1 MENKRN
7 KHKYTV
13 IDLACVFLGMTFGV
27 LVVLLIYLTIFWR

>member
-1 MENKRN
+1 MKNKRN

-13 IDLACVFLGMTFGV
+13 IDLVCGFLGMTFGV